1 MIPSLLSDDGLDQLD
16 RLRARQL
23 TDQLDKLRSLH
34 SSAERMIADTV
45 AELREVRERLLAA
58 P

>member
-1 MIPSLLSDDGLDQLD
+1 MIPSLLSNDGLDQLD

-23 TDQLDKLRSLH
+23 TDQLDKLHSLH
-34 SSAERMIADTV
+34 CSAERMIADTI

-58 P
+58 S